1 MREPASFPIRPIRHW
16 SLAWLAPAVAA
27 LLVWAAAVSVHVQPL
42 QAQKKVRQEGV
53 QGERLGDSDLSQG
66 TTIVVF
72 WTSWSPHS
80 RDIVARVNPL
90 AQRWGGRAR
99 VVTVNFQEDRQT
111 VEGFLSGKGLGSPVF
126 LDTDGAFSRKY
137 SVATLPGL
145 LIIRDG
151 QVVYKGR
158 LPDDADRVIADFL
171 G

>member
-1 MREPASFPIRPIRHW
+1 MREPASCPIRPITPIRLP
-16 SLAWLAPAVAA
+16 SRAWLAPVLAA
-27 LLVWAAAVSVHVQPL
+27 LLVYTAAASV
-42 QAQKKVRQEGV
+42 QAQEVRLQGL
-53 QGERLGDSDLSQG
+53 QGERLGDSDLAQG

-137 SVATLPGL
+137 AVATLPGL

-158 LPDDADRVIADFL
+158 LPDDPDRVIADFL

>member
-1 MREPASFPIRPIRHW
+1 MRSPVPSPIRLW
-16 SLAWLAPAVAA
+16 SRAWLAPALAA
-27 LLVWAAAVSVHVQPL
+27 LLLCAAAVSA
-42 QAQKKVRQEGV
+42 QAQLQEVRLQGL

-111 VEGFLSGKGLGSPVF
+111 VESFLSGKGLGSPVF

-137 SVATLPGL
+137 AVATLPGL

>member
-1 MREPASFPIRPIRHW
+1 MREPASCPIRPISPIRLR
-16 SLAWLAPAVAA
+16 SRVWLAPVLAA
-27 LLVWAAAVSVHVQPL
+27 LLVYAVVASA
-42 QAQKKVRQEGV
+42 QAQEVRLQGL

-137 SVATLPGL
+137 AVATLPGL

-158 LPDDADRVIADFL
+158 LPDDPDRVIADFL

>member
-1 MREPASFPIRPIRHW
+1 MTSPGPSRLFRVPLLVGA
-16 SLAWLAPAVAA
+16 LVLA
-27 LLVWAAAVSVHVQPL
+27 LLSGSAVRAQDVPL
-42 QAQKKVRQEGV
+42 QGLR
-53 QGERLGDSDLSQG
+53 GERLAGGDLGQG
-66 TTIVVF
+66 TVIVVF

-80 RDIVARVNPL
+80 RDIVTRVNPL
-90 AQRWGGRAR
+90 ARRWGSRAR

-111 VEGFLSGKGLGSPVF
+111 VESFLSGKGLDSPVF

-137 SVATLPGL
+137 AVATLPGL
-145 LIIRDG
+145 LILREG